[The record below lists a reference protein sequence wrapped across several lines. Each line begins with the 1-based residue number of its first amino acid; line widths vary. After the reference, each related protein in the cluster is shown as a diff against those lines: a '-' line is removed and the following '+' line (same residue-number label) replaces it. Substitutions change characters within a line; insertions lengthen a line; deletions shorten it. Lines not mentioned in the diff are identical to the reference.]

1 MFLARKG
8 SVFGSILAR
17 LCHTSAKACVLI
29 PPIPASILPKYLN
42 GASVSSRSRYIILTF
57 ASLFSTSL
65 FLLFLR
71 LLLSPS
77 SELVAVEHGVPELD
91 EVPHGGHHP
100 AARPLA
106 AVVHLNI
113 THIRKTDYETGRQ
126 TLFLPIHL
134 HLRRIH
140 EAVVLVSHV
149 IPVAGA
155 AKTERI
161 RKVKYEVLLNTLHN
175 DSGLRYAVQIRLKY
189 LPYPKGANCTYEK
202 RGQREVI

>member
-1 MFLARKG
+1 MNYTTLAADHVI
-8 SVFGSILAR
+8 SYLH
-17 LCHTSAKACVLI
+17 L
-29 PPIPASILPKYLN
+29 LPF
-42 GASVSSRSRYIILTF
+42 SPRYIILTF

-65 FLLFLR
+65 LLFLR

-106 AVVHLNI
+106 AVVHLNM

-161 RKVKYEVLLNTLHN
+161 RKVKYEVLLNTTLHN
-175 DSGLRYAVQIRLKY
+175 DSGLQYAVQIRLKY
-189 LPYPKGANCTYEK
+189 LPYPKGANCSYVK
-202 RGQREVI
+202 RGQRVVI

>member
-1 MFLARKG
+1 MRPNP
-8 SVFGSILAR
+8 SDPR
-17 LCHTSAKACVLI
+17 LH
-29 PPIPASILPKYLN
+29 PPKIFELHH
-42 GASVSSRSRYIILTF
+42 VSSRSRYIILTF

-65 FLLFLR
+65 LLVLR

-77 SELVAVEHGVPELD
+77 SELVAVEHGVPDLD

-106 AVVHLNI
+106 AVVHLNM
-113 THIRKTDYETGRQ
+113 THIRKTDYETDRQ
-126 TLFLPIHL
+126 TLFLPIRL

-149 IPVAGA
+149 IPAAGA

-189 LPYPKGANCTYEK
+189 LPYAKGAHCTYEK
-202 RGQREVI
+202 RGQREVM